1 MSFQNKV
8 VLVTGASS
16 GIGAATAIAF
26 AAEGARVAIVGRNEK
41 KLAVTAEQCEKKGSK
56 PLFIAADVTKDE
68 DVIRIMKDTIN
79 HFGKLD
85 VLVNN
90 AGIAPNASIL
100 APDAMDTFDKTM
112 TTNLRSVVHLTHLA
126 APYLVESKG
135 NIVNVSSIAALSVVV
150 NYSSA
155 YSTSKAGLDH
165 FTRCVALELAAKG
178 VRVNTVNPGPVKTD
192 ILESAGVTAEQRD
205 AMMAAVSKMVPLGR
219 VGEPEEIADVILFLA
234 SDKAKSVTG
243 STYVSDNGMVMNGIM
258 QIPE

>member
-41 KLAVTAEQCEKKGSK
+41 KLAVTAKKCEQKGSK
-56 PLFIAADVTKDE
+56 PLVIAADVTKDE
-68 DVIRIMKDTIN
+68 DVKRIIKDTIN

-85 VLVNN
+85 ILVNN

-100 APDAMDTFDKTM
+100 APDAMETFDKTM
-112 TTNLRSVVHLTHLA
+112 STNLRSVVYLTHLA
-126 APYLVESKG
+126 APHLVESKG
-135 NIVNVSSIAALSVVV
+135 NIVNVSSIAALSIIV

-192 ILESAGVTAEQRD
+192 IMESTGTTAEQRD
-205 AMMAAVSKMVPLGR
+205 AMMATISKIIPLGR
-219 VGEPEEIADVILFLA
+219 VGEPEEIADVIMFLA
-234 SDKAKSVTG
+234 SDKARSITG
-243 STYVSDNGMVMNGIM
+243 STYVSDNGVVMNGIM
-258 QIPE
+258 QL